1 MTSPYFLAI
10 SGNFKLI
17 GYEPDGDSVR
27 FIADNPARWNML
39 KNHFRIQP
47 SKLDGSVQLRFDGI
61 DATELHYGSQ
71 AQPLGPE
78 ARDRLLSLMGFTKIT
93 YEPLSATVKASN
105 PQAVPT
111 RVKTS
116 TPATI
121 PGFVLSQMAEING
134 RPVAYVLVGADA
146 EGLRDGRWTNVT
158 DVLLRRTLNAQI
170 LADGTVYITLYT
182 SSPTQHQQI
191 LRDIARA
198 ARAAAQG
205 VWARDSTA
213 QFDLVDQSSISPPD
227 GAVILPKLFRRAT
240 DYLKDVATKGFS
252 GNLADWI
259 RSVSASGTR
268 NENDQVLVC
277 GSLPVHL
284 ADLLEQRNKA
294 VAFLVD
300 PIEITFVEK

>member
-1 MTSPYFLAI
+1 
-10 SGNFKLI
+10 
-17 GYEPDGDSVR
+17 
-27 FIADNPARWNML
+27 
-39 KNHFRIQP
+39 
-47 SKLDGSVQLRFDGI
+47 
-61 DATELHYGSQ
+61 
-71 AQPLGPE
+71 
-78 ARDRLLSLMGFTKIT
+78 
-93 YEPLSATVKASN
+93 
-105 PQAVPT
+105 
-111 RVKTS
+111 
-116 TPATI
+116 
-121 PGFVLSQMAEING
+121 
-134 RPVAYVLVGADA
+134 
-146 EGLRDGRWTNVT
+146 
-158 DVLLRRTLNAQI
+158 
-170 LADGTVYITLYT
+170 
-182 SSPTQHQQI
+182 
-191 LRDIARA
+191 
-198 ARAAAQG
+198 

>member
-10 SGNFKLI
+10 SGNFKLV

-39 KNHFRIQP
+39 RNHFRIQP
-47 SKLDGSVQLRFDGI
+47 SKTDGSVQLRFEGI
-61 DATELHYGSQ
+61 DATELHYGGQ
-71 AQPLGPE
+71 AQPLAQE
-78 ARDRLLSLMGFTKIT
+78 ARDRLLSLLGFTKVS
-93 YEPLSATVKASN
+93 YEPLTAKAKASTPQAVSTRVKAS
-105 PQAVPT
+105 
-111 RVKTS
+111 
-116 TPATI
+116 TP
-121 PGFVLSQMAEING
+121 MAEING
-134 RPVAYVLVGADA
+134 RPVSYVLVGADA
-146 EGLRDGRWTNVT
+146 KGLQDGQWTNMT
-158 DVLLRRTLNAQI
+158 DALLRRTLNAQM
-170 LADGTVYITLYT
+170 LADGTVYVTLYT
-182 SSPTQHQQI
+182 SSPAQHQRI
-191 LRDIARA
+191 LRQIARDV
-198 ARAAAQG
+198 RAAAQG
-205 VWARDSTA
+205 IWAHDSTP

-240 DYLKDVATKGFS
+240 DYLKDLTTKGFS

-268 NENDQVLVC
+268 NENDKVLVY
-277 GSLPVHL
+277 GSLTVHL